1 MSAINT
7 KNLNNDDDDEILT
20 LEILTENE
28 IRAKYRA
35 DVEMV
40 RRNRPDDCDEIR
52 YFLSCKFTSEDD
64 AVNKCL
70 FRSATDRQRAKESI
84 QKIIDEMKDNN

>member
-7 KNLNNDDDDEILT
+7 KSLNNVDDDQILT
-20 LEILTENE
+20 LEILNENE

-35 DVEMV
+35 NVEMV
-40 RRNRPDDCDEIR
+40 RRNRPDDRDEIR
-52 YFLSCKFTSEDD
+52 YFLRCKFTNEDD

-70 FRSATDRQRAKESI
+70 LRTAADRQRAKDTI